1 MARAAKPA
9 RTGRK
14 TSPQAT
20 RTRAA
25 GAKASP
31 PAPPE
36 STRASPPGKKR
47 TTEIDR
53 VIGAKLRLR
62 RGELGITQ
70 TQLANAIGV
79 TFQQVQKYEQG
90 TNRIGGSRLA
100 GIAKALD
107 VPVSYFFEHSA
118 EETEAAAASLLS
130 QQGAIALLRAF
141 AGVRDLN
148 QRQRVIDLVRALAGK
163 EPLQDSRAAH

>member
-31 PAPPE
+31 PAAAPE
-36 STRASPPGKKR
+36 SKRASPPGKKR

-70 TQLANAIGV
+70 TQLANAIGI

-90 TNRIGGSRLA
+90 KNRVGGSRLA

-107 VPVSYFFEHSA
+107 VPVSYFFEQTP
-118 EETEAAAASLLS
+118 EEMEAVQGSLLNTR
-130 QQGAIALLRAF
+130 GAVSLLRAY
-141 AGVRDLN
+141 AAIKDRH
-148 QRQRVIDLVRALAGK
+148 QRQAMINLARAMAGQ
-163 EPLQDSRAAH
+163 EPLEDEDH

>member
-1 MARAAKPA
+1 MARAAKTAKKASPQPA
-9 RTGRK
+9 R
-14 TSPQAT
+14 PQAAKP
-20 RTRAA
+20 RAA
-25 GAKASP
+25 GAQDSKPASP
-31 PAPPE
+31 QPARP
-36 STRASPPGKKR
+36 AGKKR

-100 GIAKALD
+100 GIAKALE
-107 VPVSYFFEHSA
+107 VPVSYFFDHSA

-130 QQGAIALLRAF
+130 QQGAIALLKAF
-141 AGVRDLN
+141 AGVKDLN

-163 EPLQDSRAAH
+163 EPLQDSHAAH